1 MKKSYIVDSTCND
14 MRIDRWIRLVLGKV
28 PQGLIEK
35 NLRSGNIKL
44 NKRKIR
50 SSHKVKTKDKI
61 DLFNISFK
69 ENIIQKKIKFEPT
82 KEIIKSNEDQIID
95 NNENFIVINK
105 SSGISVQGGTK
116 SKKNLVDIFTKSDVF
131 KNTKPYSVH
140 RLDKDTSGVFI
151 MAKNRES
158 AQLLTSLFRLRKVHK
173 TYLAICHGQLEEDS
187 GEWNNDLIRYDGKKK
202 IIESAKTLFRVI
214 DKNSEASLVEL
225 KPITGRKHQLR
236 KQLYIIGQPIFGD
249 IKYKLSNSTKG
260 INKNLMLHSY
270 QIRFII
276 NDIKHTYTALLPDY
290 FKKLLNTKRLT
301 LSNLK

>member
-14 MRIDRWIRLVLGKV
+14 MRIDRWTRLNIGKI

-35 NLRSGNIKL
+35 YLRSGKIKL
-44 NKRKIR
+44 NKKKIK
-50 SSHKVKTKDKI
+50 SSIKVKTSDVV
-61 DLFNISFK
+61 DFFNIDFK
-69 ENIIQKKIKFEPT
+69 ETIVQKKIKFEPS

-95 NNENFIVINK
+95 NNDNFIVLNK

-116 SKKNLVDIFTKSDVF
+116 SKKNLVDIFAKSEIF
-131 KNTKPYSVH
+131 QGTKPYSVH

-151 MAKNRES
+151 MAKTRES

-173 TYLAICHGQLEEDS
+173 TYLAICHGELNKDS
-187 GEWNNDLIRYDGKKK
+187 GEWNDDLIRYDGDKK
-202 IIESAKTLFRVI
+202 IIEKAKTIYKVL

-236 KQLYIIGQPIFGD
+236 KQLYAIGQPIFGD
-249 IKYKLSNSTKG
+249 VKYKLSNSYKG

-270 QIRFII
+270 QIKFIV
-276 NDIKHTYTALLPDY
+276 NDVKHTYTALLPDY
-290 FKKLLNTKRLT
+290 FRKLLKTKRLRF
-301 LSNLK
+301 LDLK